1 MPFCALSETKG
12 MVIKMNKSEL
22 VDVVA
27 EKAGITKKETTKII
41 NAFTE
46 VVSEAIKERNEIRLV
61 GFGTFKVRS
70 RAARAGRNPKT
81 GEQVEI
87 LAKEVPVFVPG
98 KKLKQILIP

>member
-1 MPFCALSETKG
+1 MPFYALGKAKG
-12 MVIKMNKSEL
+12 MIKKMNKSEL
-22 VDVVA
+22 VAAVA
-27 EKAGITKKETTKII
+27 EKAGITQKETTKII

-98 KKLKQILIP
+98 KKLKQTLMS